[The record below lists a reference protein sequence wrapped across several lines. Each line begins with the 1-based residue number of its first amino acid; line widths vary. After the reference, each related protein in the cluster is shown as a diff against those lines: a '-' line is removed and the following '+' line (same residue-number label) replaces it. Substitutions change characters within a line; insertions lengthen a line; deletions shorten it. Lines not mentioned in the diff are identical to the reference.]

1 MGGRPGSR
9 PGAARYGDQK
19 GEDGLSKAKRLRMSI
34 GAFLL
39 ALSVTLSGVALTG
52 CGGSGVT
59 PEQKEE
65 KKKEAEKKEKESE
78 KKQEKEKQSG

>member
-1 MGGRPGSR
+1 M
-9 PGAARYGDQK
+9 
-19 GEDGLSKAKRLRMSI
+19 SKSKRLRLTV

-39 ALSVTLSGVALTG
+39 ALSVTLSGVAITG

-59 PEQKEE
+59 EEE
-65 KKKEAEKKEKESE
+65 KKEGKKEAEKKEKESE

>member
-1 MGGRPGSR
+1 MATRKER
-9 PGAARYGDQK
+9 M
-19 GEDGLSKAKRLRMSI
+19 GLSKAKRLRLLL
-34 GAFLL
+34 GALL
-39 ALSVTLSGVALTG
+39 VALSVTLSGVALTG
-52 CGGSGVT
+52 CGGGGVT

>member
-1 MGGRPGSR
+1 MAYTTLLEATR
-9 PGAARYGDQK
+9 K
-19 GEDGLSKAKRLRMSI
+19 EDGLSKAKRLRLLV

-39 ALSVTLSGVALTG
+39 ALSVSLSGVALTG